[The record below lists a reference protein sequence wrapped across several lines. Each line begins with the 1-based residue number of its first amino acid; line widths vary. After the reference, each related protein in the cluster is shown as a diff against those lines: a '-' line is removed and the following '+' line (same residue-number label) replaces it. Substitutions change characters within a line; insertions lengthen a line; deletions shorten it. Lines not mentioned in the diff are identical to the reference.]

1 MLAGENMSVVCM
13 YCKNMGKTKVFK
25 NSDELVRHMRSEHV
39 GKLSKQS
46 YEYLKSLGI
55 SDEQISKHWG

>member
-1 MLAGENMSVVCM
+1 MVVCM